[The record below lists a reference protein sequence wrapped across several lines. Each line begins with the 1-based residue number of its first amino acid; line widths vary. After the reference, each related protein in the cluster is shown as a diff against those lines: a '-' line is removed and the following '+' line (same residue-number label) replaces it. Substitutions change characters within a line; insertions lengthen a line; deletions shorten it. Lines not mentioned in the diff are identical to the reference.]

1 MPQECQ
7 PFTSLAFRAPH
18 LPAQLAEGLCK
29 RQSGL
34 GEDQHLAWLVGKW
47 EASTKSFQTKGINI
61 IFGGIRL
68 PGAQYGSGRATCSLP
83 KFCVKAWLGLPRHIL
98 ALNGNVLKGLPPPPL
113 SPFQS
118 LLRLSLSRL
127 NNGLTLT
134 VSGSAQGTGVHRG

>member
-1 MPQECQ
+1 MPAIHLISIQGPSSACTVGRGTVQKAKWLGGGPAFSVACWEMG
-7 PFTSLAFRAPH
+7 SLH
-18 LPAQLAEGLCK
+18 
-29 RQSGL
+29 
-34 GEDQHLAWLVGKW
+34 
-47 EASTKSFQTKGINI
+47 SFQTKGINI